1 MVSLRGKNGF
11 RRVAYLRVSAVAPAQ
26 PAFSGGNG
34 VIRTPTRR
42 RHAGSEFLMLQNPH
56 CCPIGW
62 GEACELEVAAVPVGD
77 GRVRS

>member
-1 MVSLRGKNGF
+1 MRLW
-11 RRVAYLRVSAVAPAQ
+11 RVADLRVSTVGPAQ
-26 PAFSGGNG
+26 LIGNGGNS

-62 GEACELEVAAVPVGD
+62 GEACELEVAAAPVGD